1 MIKEKI
7 EEMGSET
14 FLMLLAAIIILA
26 FLYNFIINNL
36 FLALVSM
43 GIAVFGCYHIFR
55 YISEEEEPELME
67 NEELWLRSLDMGV
80 VLFPRAKGKFLG
92 REAHTEVSI
101 YLTTER
107 IFATKRG
114 EVVFEIPI
122 KAIKSFKPERKLGSN
137 YLRVTYLEKNME
149 KDVLLFVGN
158 VKLWCD
164 KLNQLVKKS
173 EQEEKAEEFSSNLEK
188 LKDIIKK

>member
-164 KLNQLVKKS
+164 KLDQLLKKS
-173 EQEEKAEEFSSNLEK
+173 EQEGKEESINLEK
-188 LKDIIKK
+188 LKDLIEK